1 MREISVCLTSLS
13 DVKDFVDAA
22 SAVECDVEV
31 IDGERAVNA
40 RSISEVFDLDFRRPL
55 QVAIIGAQDA
65 VERFCRSVE
74 KMTIL

>member
-1 MREISVCLTSLS
+1 MREISIRLTSLT

-40 RSISEVFDLDFRRPL
+40 RSISDIFDLDFKRPL
-55 QVAIIGAQDA
+55 QVAIIGATETVD
-65 VERFCRSVE
+65 RFCRSVE
-74 KMTIL
+74 RMIVL